1 MHSPQSSY
9 NTKDHSI
16 LKISP
21 IGLGTWAW
29 GDKIVWSYG
38 TGFSDDDIRDAYRIS
53 MDAGVTFIDT
63 AEVYG
68 WGKSEKHIGRFLKE
82 TGNECIVATK
92 FMPFPWRITR
102 NSLRRALNRSLNRL
116 QVSHVDLYQ
125 IHWPFPPV
133 PVRVWMD
140 AMADVVE
147 DGLVKAVGVSNYSKE
162 QMLRAYDRLAKR
174 NIPLAS
180 NQVEYSLLVR
190 EPEKTGLL
198 DTCHRLGIILIAY
211 SPLAMGML
219 TGKYSVSNRPS
230 GLRNRRYGTNK
241 LKKIEK
247 LTGLLREIGNIHGGK
262 SPAQVA
268 LNWAMCKGTVPIPG
282 AKNAKQAEQNAGAL
296 GWKLTEDEIEHL
308 DNMSER

>member
-1 MHSPQSSY
+1 MHTQQSSY
-9 NTKDHSI
+9 TTPGHSGI
-16 LKISP
+16 KISP

-29 GDKIVWSYG
+29 GDKMVWSYG
-38 TGFSDDDIRDAYRIS
+38 TGYSDDDIRDAYRIS
-53 MDAGVTFIDT
+53 VNAGVTLIDT

-68 WGKSEKHIGRFLKE
+68 WGKSEKFVGRFIKE
-82 TGNECIVATK
+82 TGTECIIATK
-92 FMPFPWRITR
+92 FMPFPWRITK
-102 NSLRRALNRSLNRL
+102 NSLRRALIRSLKRL
-116 QVSHVDLYQ
+116 QISHVDLYQ

-140 AMADVVE
+140 AMADAVE

-162 QMLRAYDRLAKR
+162 QMLRAYDQLAKR

-190 EPEKTGLL
+190 DPEQTGLI
-198 DTCHRLGIILIAY
+198 DTCHRLGITPIAY

-219 TGKYSVSNRPS
+219 TGKYSVSNRPP
-230 GLRNRRYGTNK
+230 GLRNRRYGKNK

-247 LTGLLREIGNIHGGK
+247 LVGLLREIGNKHGGK

-268 LNWAMCKGTVPIPG
+268 LNWTMCKGTVPIPG

-296 GWKLTEDEIEHL
+296 GWRLTENEIERL
-308 DNMSER
+308 DRSSEW

>member
-1 MHSPQSSY
+1 MHTQHFSHGTPG
-9 NTKDHSI
+9 HSVFE
-16 LKISP
+16 ISP

-29 GDKIVWSYG
+29 GDKMVWSYG
-38 TGFSDDDIRDAYRIS
+38 TGYADDDIRDAYLIS
-53 MDAGVTFIDT
+53 VHAGVTFIDT

-68 WGKSEKHIGRFLKE
+68 WGASERFIGKFIKE
-82 TGNECIVATK
+82 TGNECIIATK
-92 FMPFPWRITR
+92 FMPFPWRITKK
-102 NSLRRALNRSLNRL
+102 SLRRALKRSLKRL
-116 QVSHVDLYQ
+116 QTSHVDLYQ

-162 QMLRAYDRLAKR
+162 QMLRAYDQLAKR

-180 NQVEYSLLVR
+180 NQVEYSLMMR
-190 EPEKTGLL
+190 EPEKTRLL
-198 DTCHRLGIILIAY
+198 DTCHRLGITPIAY

-230 GLRNRRYGTNK
+230 GLRNRRYGKNK

-247 LTGLLREIGNIHGGK
+247 LVGLLREIGNKHGGK

-268 LNWAMCKGTVPIPG
+268 LNWTMCKGTVPIPG

-296 GWKLTEDEIEHL
+296 GWKLTEDEIEIL
-308 DNMSER
+308 DQTSGW